1 MKKRRLHKRENGAVA
16 IIAVL
21 SMTVF
26 LMLVAFVIDGGL
38 LYYKSAKL
46 QNAVDSA
53 VVAVA
58 QQINA
63 VDTSDEDTAK
73 YYLKEN
79 GFDYEKY
86 GEDMKITIQKKG
98 YLADTA
104 SPDEYISTGY
114 IKLNVKI
121 KDKSIFGNLSGLES
135 LSLDKSGYAKC
146 DVDYITMPTA
156 LRYTIFGGSTKQTDN
171 PKDMT
176 VQINGRASDT
186 LTEITKVFE
195 DAINGINEAIV
206 QPIIGIFGG
215 DPNYGTLVSINLS
228 EAVTNGDIYSNSD
241 INIGVQALNVSRTKD
256 ENWAK
261 EGETPVTDAEGN
273 PVVDENGKPVTQP
286 GAELDYE
293 SVWDYDDYGQVTYTA
308 VGKINFSNVA
318 GNSTHV
324 YMQNQ
329 QYLEQTQVALKI
341 LNRLD
346 LSSINNLETLKTKYA
361 EEAAVY
367 IDKYG
372 VTLPSQRQA
381 IIDQKDNL
389 AINANGTFSLN
400 NQSMIVYNVNVDL
413 TNTLLQQLRDGV
425 TTGGQLLQNVQT
437 NSIDD
442 LYAPD
447 GTLVNKGYGDN
458 PSATSYSVQFTKSG
472 TIIDTKVSINQA
484 NRSIYDLTR
493 HGKLTQK
500 TVSGYEFAIAKT
512 FKQNSDYVE
521 IPNMK
526 PYFLRQ
532 IYKAVANAT
541 TSKKDAQAGKV
552 NGKTTVKNAVV
563 DMSNELKTLLIGINK
578 YTQDKQG
585 NDVSA
590 FDDTRYSSDTALTSK
605 DTSPLFTR
613 NYDGT
618 TVTTYNTD
626 DAGHITFNGEN
637 IYDTNGILKDAKPFI
652 NAFSIDSYANAIDV
666 FKNANITGRIAN
678 DAVINAKSKFK
689 NEKSYNAFKNE
700 VNKTAFNETSGVPYY
715 DAPDEKDIFL
725 MDDSVG
731 DILNQ
736 SPIAQHFKDEINV
749 DESEYTEYVE
759 ESGGIG
765 IVVPE
770 PSPIPNGTHTP
781 VTMPGIPSAKITLW
795 DKEYDAAKLVSGTE
809 NLDDFLDYVASKYN
823 WGTTKTGLNG
833 LLQVDKT
840 GKYTTSWGKPSGNYH
855 RVDGDSPSPYRN
867 SGNYDSKT
875 WYNKENTQAYFEGYM
890 KSADKNYAGMIFR
903 ENSLLLIGGTAT
915 TTDGYALDAGNTI
928 YIDKGS
934 TLVVNGNTNISSSK
948 TDLSLRVGKNDGND
962 TTNGPAVAIF
972 NGNLGLK
979 NKLVVTKGSI
989 LFVKGDLTVSGAID
1003 VEPGASVIVKGNV
1016 TINNGISLPSTE
1028 TERINF
1034 YVGGKITYAGSSD
1047 NGTIGSRTDGNTKS
1061 SYLQNGTTFVVLN
1074 SNDNNVTTQVN
1085 YSLHIENGA
1094 TWYSKGTIRVW
1105 NENDGESRGEGFVVE
1120 SGGTAFVHNL
1130 SYYNGQSLFVKTQG
1144 NGQLYSDGTIT
1155 CTKLLLENTGTANE
1169 VSVAALGNVVTS
1181 NNISVTPQKT
1191 LQFSAF
1197 NNNAISFEVNQG
1209 TLAFLTNVTVNS
1221 INNTNGN
1228 VFGAQIIGNSLTNNG
1243 GGLVKTTGNLRVGK
1257 ITNQGQIRCEGSII
1271 AKTDA
1276 SDGHF
1281 TQDSNDSAF
1290 TYAGGLDANNIYIKS
1305 GKVFIFGNGN
1315 VLANNLEIGVA
1326 GSSYNP
1332 VLYLEGGNIVV
1343 NKLVANDNSTIYT
1356 HGNLTVYGDADLYN
1370 TIIKVDG
1377 SMSVGN
1383 TNNLGSPTIDCA
1395 SFSTP
1400 KIEIAENEKLKIISA
1415 NYETKHINNRGSLLI
1430 RGVSVTLGSIYNYA
1444 NSKVVVRGN
1453 LNLVDYNKDT
1463 TDSLTNL
1470 GGFYVD
1476 GNLTAKYTVC
1486 NAGGELYV
1494 RGNLNGATD
1503 SANTVVLNVKGDGS
1517 ETYISGWITSDAN
1530 GEIVVESTAT
1540 NAVTS
1545 VYGYSSLNV
1554 IENTSINSDTVTSLK
1569 NNSINSTVY
1578 LGIGSHLST
1587 SEKLRTVLIKGKF
1600 INNGQLYVYGNLQL
1614 DGADPTT
1621 KGAETSKTIA
1631 AYNITAGG
1639 NWFHLDNGHTL
1650 KAYRTLTC
1658 GGIQLNNN
1666 AKIYGIESLDIATTE
1681 LNIWANGLL
1690 YYGPKSNINGKAY
1703 TFKSSDKFTGNVY
1716 MPGKD
1721 IGNNANSISV
1731 NFINDSGTT
1740 VNLGGGK
1747 FVSDANVTFRD
1758 SLTME
1763 NQSTIYVGGVANLG
1777 DKNIKNT
1784 SGELYLI
1791 DGVTKTG
1798 NSNFAINDGCTN
1810 FIGPVNAGAVGDNV
1824 LGTITTD
1831 SNYYLDCGSNS
1842 KSYFQNSITI
1852 SGFLSSGENKYVEN
1866 RGEAIVLKPNA
1877 NVHFSGT
1884 VDCTG
1889 STGNGVYIAEN
1900 ATFTCNNLGITSS
1913 IYNLGNL
1920 FIKTDLTY
1928 NNNNKWYSD
1937 ASDES
1942 EMIYGYSIRNG
1953 LSKANQNAKMYIG
1966 GTAPVT
1972 VSGAMQNFGEF
1983 YTNAPLTVNGYKVYK
1998 GADMYWFFTGEFYK
2012 DAGRNAYPRYGRDWG
2027 TKRDYAPHYSIESGV
2042 NSKTYFANGVSTI
2055 AIILTHKNSELFCDG
2070 DLKYGQALLNGGDF
2084 IVTGKVEY
2092 SANHY
2097 GKNHIEVF
2105 QKDGVKDTRK
2115 GSFSIIN
2122 GFVPSWEK
2130 NEQPQNREA
2139 VMYIGYKQ
2147 KQADGTYVD
2156 LPKEQRNFVL
2166 GVNSSTEDIQS
2177 GSLMNWGD
2185 MYINASLEINT
2196 SYNLAYNAVG
2206 FISQQEAK
2214 TFIDGS
2220 FTSLDGSYITAGSM
2234 FMCNGDY
2241 NCWLPTKIG
2250 ILERMHDEDW
2260 KTHTTYAYIGGNMNP
2275 NANGNDLGASTYGN
2289 KSGDLDLYSNTNLY
2303 VKGKLDCSKCIVCTK
2318 QNVVVAVDGKG
2329 VASDDNA
2336 FVTKQYDQKGNM
2348 SQFNQVIIR
2357 GNAKVNGTTKFRDM
2371 CKAYIYG
2378 NFTSGKFVEIGKAL
2392 DGKDDTEAKEAP
2404 FFINGVDKRTG
2415 DKGYDYKYTNA
2426 GNFYVKGNFNAN
2438 GYVRVYAGTTLRV
2451 GGKFKT
2457 TSYLTLR
2464 HDANIYV
2471 KETVTANQSVEGG
2484 SYSDF
2489 FVGGTMKALGIANPV
2504 DLNRGTIKIRDCANV
2519 FVGGNMVATRY
2530 VELGK
2535 AGDYNRLIDPT
2546 DVTEGEDNG
2555 EITDNT
2561 DGGMGEGSGEEA
2573 TDTTDN
2579 NGVNTSEEL
2588 LADKSDNAN
2597 GGVFFIGKSL
2607 ISYTGYIK
2615 EFAFSRAVVGNYVFS
2630 PKYITLRHNADLWV
2644 MPEAFNNTTYK
2655 HIAYVSESDGTII
2668 GELLDSI
2675 REIAHNIKEKLTL
2688 KTGSIYT
2695 MGELTLNRNSS
2706 VMGTYDCIVLGQ
2718 CVLRPDTLIYMGHDF
2733 KCSANSVNLS
2743 FDVIK
2748 GDTSVVGFDTYGEV
2762 KKSGDVI
2769 SAFPVTVYA
2778 NNNINITTTTD
2789 MKLTYLIANRGDVKL
2804 YDVYSNSNNAV
2815 GNDEQLPNAI
2825 CSFNGN
2831 VDYFAMYGKISALY
2845 YAPLGTV
2852 DLDGYYQDIWGC
2864 VIGDKVKINTYYLS
2878 MHRFTNWKTM
2888 NLQIADSGSTYL
2900 ISEKEF
2906 EEVEEN
2912 VDEKFL
2918 YITSQEDEE
2927 KGGAHL
2933 FFPGDPG
2940 EFYDSI
2946 ISGTENKE
2954 DDVLAPPA

>member
-63 VDTSDEDTAK
+63 IDTSDEDTAK

-215 DPNYGTLVSINLS
+215 EPNYGTLVSISLS

-273 PVVDENGKPVTQP
+273 PVVDANGKPEMQP

-389 AINANGTFSLN
+389 AINADGTFSLN

-637 IYDTNGILKDAKPFI
+637 IYDTNGVLKDAKPFI

-689 NEKSYNAFKNE
+689 NEKSYNAFTKE
-700 VNKTAFNETSGVPYY
+700 VNKTAFNETNKTSSDVENY
-715 DAPDEKDIFL
+715 DAPNEKDIFL
-725 MDDSVG
+725 NG
-731 DILNQ
+731 DIAFNQ
-736 SPIAQHFKDEINV
+736 GVSNIFKDKININK
-749 DESEYTEYVE
+749 SEYTDYTGNGEVN
-759 ESGGIG
+759 ID
-765 IVVPE
+765 P
-770 PSPIPNGTHTP
+770 PTIPDDKP
-781 VTMPGIPSAKITLW
+781 APDPYDIPSAKITLW

-809 NLDDFLDYVASKYN
+809 NLDDFLDYVAGKCGDWTTYT
-823 WGTTKTGLNG
+823 GTNG
-833 LLQVDKT
+833 LTKWTNKINVFTSGTYHYITDVNTPYKN
-840 GKYTTSWGKPSGNYH
+840 TTYSSNTLH
-855 RVDGDSPSPYRN
+855 L
-867 SGNYDSKT
+867 
-875 WYNKENTQAYFEGYM
+875 KEGTKAYFTDYVN
-890 KSADKNYAGMIFR
+890 SANDNDGKGMIF
-903 ENSLLLIGGTAT
+903 EPNSVLLIGGNSTQNNR
-915 TTDGYALDAGNTI
+915 ALEADNTV

-934 TLVVNGNTNISSSK
+934 TLVVNGNTYINTK
-948 TDLSLRVGKNDGND
+948 NPALSLRVGKNDGND

-972 NGNLGLK
+972 NGDLGLK
-979 NKLVVTKGSI
+979 KKLVVTKGSI
-989 LFVKGDLTVSGAID
+989 LFVKGNLSIEGAIEL
-1003 VEPGASVIVKGNV
+1003 EPGASVIVKGNV
-1016 TINNGISLPSTE
+1016 AINNGISLPSTE

-1034 YVGGKITYAGSSD
+1034 YVGGQITYAGDSK
-1047 NGTIGSRTDGNTKS
+1047 NGTIGGRTDTTNKYSTIT
-1061 SYLQNGTTFVVLN
+1061 NGTNFVVLN
-1074 SNDNNVTTQVN
+1074 NNDAETVLN
-1085 YSLHIENGA
+1085 YALHIENGA
-1094 TWYSKGTIRVW
+1094 NFYSQGTLRVW
-1105 NENDGESRGEGFVVE
+1105 NNKDGNATGEGFVVE
-1120 SGGTAFVHNL
+1120 DGATARVKNLTNHSGSAYL
-1130 SYYNGQSLFVKTQG
+1130 YVKVNQLGKLYADGEINCTSIENYG
-1144 NGQLYSDGTIT
+1144 NMVLGATVNVATTIT
-1155 CTKLLLENTGTANE
+1155 NNGNIFGATIVGDTLTNNINNGFIKLTGHLRVKYITNNGIIKCDGSIVADGGHFKQQGVTSSFTSASSISVANGNIYISSSNVLVNNGDVTAKYLQMGPTKCLLYIANGSLNVENLDAYNNSYIYVNKDLTVTGTAN
-1169 VSVAALGNVVTS
+1169 
-1181 NNISVTPQKT
+1181 
-1191 LQFSAF
+1191 LQ
-1197 NNNAISFEVNQG
+1197 E
-1209 TLAFLTNVTVNS
+1209 TV
-1221 INNTNGN
+1221 
-1228 VFGAQIIGNSLTNNG
+1228 
-1243 GGLVKTTGNLRVGK
+1243 
-1257 ITNQGQIRCEGSII
+1257 
-1271 AKTDA
+1271 
-1276 SDGHF
+1276 
-1281 TQDSNDSAF
+1281 
-1290 TYAGGLDANNIYIKS
+1290 
-1305 GKVFIFGNGN
+1305 
-1315 VLANNLEIGVA
+1315 
-1326 GSSYNP
+1326 
-1332 VLYLEGGNIVV
+1332 
-1343 NKLVANDNSTIYT
+1343 
-1356 HGNLTVYGDADLYN
+1356 
-1370 TIIKVDG
+1370 IKVDG
-1377 SMSVGN
+1377 INSIESIIA
-1383 TNNLGSPTIDCA
+1383 GSGG
-1395 SFSTP
+1395 S
-1400 KIEIAENEKLKIISA
+1400 NVKIIIGQKIKLGGDEYA
-1415 NYETKHINNRGSLLI
+1415 TKHVINQGSLYLVGSGLKNEI
-1430 RGVSVTLGSIYNYA
+1430 TIGSIYNDEGA
-1444 NSKVVVRGN
+1444 SIVCDGN
-1453 LNLVDYNKDT
+1453 LILKTKNT
-1463 TDSLTNL
+1463 EAGHESDSLTNL
-1470 GGFYVD
+1470 GEIYIN
-1476 GNLTAKYTVC
+1476 GNLTADYTIC
-1486 NAGGELYV
+1486 NEGGKLYV
-1494 RGNLNGATD
+1494 RGDVIAAIATD
-1503 SANTVVLNVKGDGS
+1503 RANNTVLSLSGDNGEVYVSGCIAS
-1517 ETYISGWITSDAN
+1517 EAN
-1530 GEIVVESTAT
+1530 GEIYIDEHAT
-1540 NAVTS
+1540 NTVLS
-1545 VYGYSSLNV
+1545 IYGCQPLAGNSS
-1554 IENTSINSDTVTSLK
+1554 TSIASTVTTFK
-1569 NNSINSTVY
+1569 NNSTDASVY
-1578 LGIGSHLST
+1578 LGTGTTMRGIGT
-1587 SEKLRTVLIKGKF
+1587 GPTVDLGERYRNVTF
-1600 INNGQLYVYGNLQL
+1600 TGTFVNNGQLYVYGNLKL
-1614 DGADPTT
+1614 SGVNPAT

-1631 AYNITAGG
+1631 AFDINAGG
-1639 NWFHLDNGHTL
+1639 NWLHLDNGHIV
-1650 KAYRTLTC
+1650 KAYGTLTC
-1658 GGIQLNNN
+1658 GGIQLEGYS
-1666 AKIYGIESLDIATTE
+1666 KIYGVKALEIATTSP
-1681 LNIWANGLL
+1681 NIWDQGLM
-1690 YYGPKSNINGKAY
+1690 YYGPDSSVDGKSF
-1703 TFKSSDKFTGNVY
+1703 TFNCRNDFKGNVY
-1716 MPGKD
+1716 IGK
-1721 IGNNANSISV
+1721 GSQSINV
-1731 NFINDSGTT
+1731 KFINNGTSAAT
-1740 VNLGGGK
+1740 NFDAGT
-1747 FVSDANVTFRD
+1747 FVSDANVTFSD
-1758 SLTME
+1758 SFTMS
-1763 NQSTIYVGGVANLG
+1763 NSSKVYVGGVANLG

-1852 SGFLSSGENKYVEN
+1852 SGYLGSGENKYVEN

-1889 STGNGVYIAEN
+1889 STGNGVYIDEN
-1900 ATFTCNNLGITSS
+1900 ATFTCNNLGVTSS

-1928 NNNNKWYSD
+1928 NNNNQWYSD
-1937 ASDES
+1937 AANES

-1953 LSKANQNAKMYIG
+1953 LSKANLNAKMYIG

-1998 GADMYWFFTGEFYK
+1998 GADMYYIFTGEYYK
-2012 DAGRNAYPRYGRDWG
+2012 DGGRNVYPRYTRDWG
-2027 TKRDYAPHYSIESGV
+2027 GDSGKNRDYAPHYSIESGV

-2070 DLKYGQALLNGGDF
+2070 NLKYGQALLNGGDF
-2084 IVTGKVEY
+2084 IVTGKIEY
-2092 SANHY
+2092 SDNHY
-2097 GKNHIEVF
+2097 GINHIEVF
-2105 QKDGVKDTRK
+2105 QNDAGKDTRK
-2115 GSFSIIN
+2115 GSFSLIN
-2122 GFVPSWEK
+2122 GFAPSWK
-2130 NEQPQNREA
+2130 QNEQPQNRDA

-2156 LPKEQRNFVL
+2156 LPKEQRTFAL
-2166 GVNSSTEDIQS
+2166 GVNSSTESIQS

-2185 MYINASLEINT
+2185 MYINAALEINT
-2196 SYNLAYNAVG
+2196 SYKLAYNAVG
-2206 FISQQEAK
+2206 FISQQGAK

-2329 VASDDNA
+2329 VASNDNA

-2535 AGDYNRLIDPT
+2535 AGDYNRLIDPA

-2579 NGVNTSEEL
+2579 NAVNTSEEL

-2655 HIAYVSESDGTII
+2655 HIAYVSESDGSII
-2668 GELLDSI
+2668 GDLLDSI
-2675 REIAHNIKEKLTL
+2675 REIAHNIKETLTL

-2748 GDTSVVGFDTYGEV
+2748 GETSVVGFDTYGEV

-2918 YITSQEDEE
+2918 YITSQEDEM

>member
-63 VDTSDEDTAK
+63 IDTSDEDTAK

-215 DPNYGTLVSINLS
+215 EPNYGTLVSISLS

-273 PVVDENGKPVTQP
+273 PVVDANGKPEMQP

-389 AINANGTFSLN
+389 AINADGTFSLN

-472 TIIDTKVSINQA
+472 TIIDTEVSINQA

-637 IYDTNGILKDAKPFI
+637 IYDTNGVLKDAKPFI

-666 FKNANITGRIAN
+666 FKDANITGRIAN

-700 VNKTAFNETSGVPYY
+700 VNKTAFNETNKTSSNVEKY
-715 DAPDEKDIFL
+715 DAPNEKDIFL
-725 MDDSVG
+725 NG
-731 DILNQ
+731 DPLFPFYQGVSNI
-736 SPIAQHFKDEINV
+736 FRDEINV
-749 DESEYTEYVE
+749 DESEYTEYVGGS
-759 ESGGIG
+759 SGSEFTEPD
-765 IVVPE
+765 VP
-770 PSPIPNGTHTP
+770 PTP
-781 VTMPGIPSAKITLW
+781 AYTPPTIPGIPSAKITLW
-795 DKEYDAAKLVSGTE
+795 DEEYDAAELVSGTK
-809 NLDDFLDYVASKYN
+809 NLDNFLADIAKDID
-823 WGTTKTGLNG
+823 WGTTQTGLNG
-833 LLQVDKT
+833 LLQVDKN
-840 GKYTTSWGKPSGNYH
+840 GNYTTSAGKPSGNYH
-855 RVDGDSPSPYRN
+855 RVDGDKPSPYRN

-903 ENSLLLIGGTAT
+903 ENSLLLIGGKDT
-915 TTDGYALDAGNTI
+915 TNGYALDAKNTI
-928 YIDKGS
+928 YIDKDS

-948 TDLSLRVGKNDGND
+948 TDLSLRVGKNDGKD
-962 TTNGPAVAIF
+962 TTKNGPAVAIF
-972 NGNLGLK
+972 NGDLQLK
-979 NKLVVTKGSI
+979 NRLVVTSGSI
-989 LFVKGDLTVSGAID
+989 IFVKGNLSVDSGDKDNAI
-1003 VEPGASVIVKGNV
+1003 VIENGGTLIVKGNV
-1016 TINNGISLPSTE
+1016 SVPTSKNGGIKISSTD
-1028 TERINF
+1028 TARSNF
-1034 YVGGKITYAGSSD
+1034 YVGGKITYAGNSK
-1047 NGTIGSRTDGNTKS
+1047 NGTIGGRTDTTNKYSTIT
-1061 SYLQNGTTFVVLN
+1061 NGTNFVVLN
-1074 SNDNNVTTQVN
+1074 NNDVATETVLN
-1085 YSLHIENGA
+1085 YALHIENGA
-1094 TWYSKGTIRVW
+1094 NFYSNGTLRVW
-1105 NENDGESRGEGFVVE
+1105 NNKDGDAIGEGLVVE
-1120 SGGTAFVHNL
+1120 NGGTARVKNL
-1130 SYYNGQSLFVKTQG
+1130 TNHSGSAYFYVNVYQQG
-1144 NGQLYSDGTIT
+1144 KLYVDGAIT
-1155 CTKLLLENTGTANE
+1155 CTKIVNN
-1169 VSVAALGNVVTS
+1169 GNIVLST
-1181 NNISVTPQKT
+1181 TED
-1191 LQFSAF
+1191 A
-1197 NNNAISFEVNQG
+1197 
-1209 TLAFLTNVTVNS
+1209 TVNVS
-1221 INNTNGN
+1221 DTI
-1228 VFGAQIIGNSLTNNG
+1228 TNNG
-1243 GGLVKTTGNLRVGK
+1243 NFFGTTIVGNTLVNNINGLVKTTGNLTVGK
-1257 ITNQGQIRCEGSII
+1257 ITNQGQIRCGGSII
-1271 AKTDA
+1271 AKTGA
-1276 SDGHF
+1276 TDGYF
-1281 TQDSNDSAF
+1281 EQNTNDSAF
-1290 TYAGGLDANNIYIKS
+1290 TYAGALEADNIYIKT

-1315 VLANNLEIGVA
+1315 VIANILQMGVEN
-1326 GSSYNP
+1326 SPYSTM
-1332 VLYLEGGNIVV
+1332 LYLAGGDIIV
-1343 NKLVANDNSTIYT
+1343 NKLIANDNSTICT
-1356 HGNLTVYGDADLYN
+1356 HGNLTVNGEADLYD
-1370 TIIKVDG
+1370 TFIRVG
-1377 SMSVGN
+1377 SSISIGT
-1383 TNNLGSPTIDCA
+1383 TNNKGNPTIDC
-1395 SFSTP
+1395 SPISTP
-1400 KIEIAENEKLKIISA
+1400 NIDIAENEKIKIISGT
-1415 NYETKHINNRGSLLI
+1415 YDTKHINNKGSLLI
-1430 RGVSVTLGSIYNYA
+1430 KGDVTLGSIYNDA
-1444 NSKVVVRGN
+1444 NGKVVVKGN
-1453 LNLVDYNKDT
+1453 LTLESYNNGT
-1463 TDSLTNL
+1463 NDSLTNL
-1470 GGFYVD
+1470 GYFYVD
-1476 GNLTAKYTVC
+1476 GNLTAKHTIC
-1486 NAGGELYV
+1486 NDGGKLYV
-1494 RGNLNGATD
+1494 KGNVTAATD
-1503 SANTVVLNVKGDGS
+1503 LDKNRVLSLSGDNGEVYVS
-1517 ETYISGWITSDAN
+1517 GYIASDAN
-1530 GEIVVESTAT
+1530 GEIYIDEHAT
-1540 NAVTS
+1540 NTVLS
-1545 VYGYSSLNV
+1545 IYGCQPLAGNSS
-1554 IENTSINSDTVTSLK
+1554 TSIASTVTTFK
-1569 NNSINSTVY
+1569 NNSTDASVY
-1578 LGIGSHLST
+1578 LGTGTTMRGIGT
-1587 SEKLRTVLIKGKF
+1587 GPTVDLGEQYRNVTF
-1600 INNGQLYVYGNLQL
+1600 TGTFVNNGQLYVYGNLKL
-1614 DGADPTT
+1614 DGADPTMKGKDSST
-1621 KGAETSKTIA
+1621 KPSKTIA
-1631 AYNITAGG
+1631 AFDINAGG
-1639 NWFHLDNGHTL
+1639 NWFHLDNGHIV
-1650 KAYRTLTC
+1650 KAYGTLTC
-1658 GGIQLNNN
+1658 GGIQLEGYS
-1666 AKIYGIESLDIATTE
+1666 KMYGVKALEIATTSP
-1681 LNIWANGLL
+1681 NIWDQGLL
-1690 YYGPKSNINGKAY
+1690 YYGPDSSVNGKSF
-1703 TFKSSDKFTGNVY
+1703 TFNCRNDFKGNIY
-1716 MPGKD
+1716 IGK
-1721 IGNNANSISV
+1721 GSQSINV
-1731 NFINDSGTT
+1731 KFINNGTSAAT
-1740 VNLGGGK
+1740 NFDAGT
-1747 FVSDANVTFRD
+1747 FVSDANVTFSD
-1758 SLTME
+1758 SFTMS
-1763 NQSTIYVGGVANLG
+1763 NSSKVYVGGVANLG

-1900 ATFTCNNLGITSS
+1900 ATFTCNNLGVTSS

-1937 ASDES
+1937 AANES

-1953 LSKANQNAKMYIG
+1953 LSKANLNAKMYIG

-1998 GADMYWFFTGEFYK
+1998 GADMYYIFTGEYYK
-2012 DAGRNAYPRYGRDWG
+2012 DGGRNVYPRYTRDWG
-2027 TKRDYAPHYSIESGV
+2027 GDSGKNRDYAPHYSIESGV

-2070 DLKYGQALLNGGDF
+2070 NLKYGQALLNGGDF
-2084 IVTGKVEY
+2084 IVTGKIEY
-2092 SANHY
+2092 SDNHY
-2097 GKNHIEVF
+2097 GINHIEVF
-2105 QKDGVKDTRK
+2105 QNDAGKDTRK
-2115 GSFSIIN
+2115 GSFSLIN
-2122 GFVPSWEK
+2122 GFAPSWK
-2130 NEQPQNREA
+2130 QNEQPQNRDA

-2156 LPKEQRNFVL
+2156 LPKEQRTFAL
-2166 GVNSSTEDIQS
+2166 GVNSSTESIQS

-2185 MYINASLEINT
+2185 MYINAALEINT
-2196 SYNLAYNAVG
+2196 SYKLAYNAVG
-2206 FISQQEAK
+2206 FISQQGAK

-2329 VASDDNA
+2329 VASNDNA

-2535 AGDYNRLIDPT
+2535 AGDYNRLIDPA

-2579 NGVNTSEEL
+2579 NAVNTSEEL

-2655 HIAYVSESDGTII
+2655 HIAYVSESDGSII
-2668 GELLDSI
+2668 GDLLDSI
-2675 REIAHNIKEKLTL
+2675 REIAHNIKETLTL

-2695 MGELTLNRNSS
+2695 MGELTLNRNASL
-2706 VMGTYDCIVLGQ
+2706 MGTYDCIVLEQ

-2733 KCSANSVNLS
+2733 KCSAKPVNLS
-2743 FDVIK
+2743 FDTIK
-2748 GDTSVVGFDTYGEV
+2748 GETSVVGFDTYGEV
-2762 KKSGDVI
+2762 KKNGDVI

-2804 YDVYSNSNNAV
+2804 YDVYSNSNNAA

>member
-1 MKKRRLHKRENGAVA
+1 MHKRENGAVA

-176 VQINGRASDT
+176 VQINGRA
-186 LTEITKVFE
+186 TESLSQITAIFE
-195 DAINGINEAIV
+195 NAINGINEAIV
-206 QPIIGIFGG
+206 QPIKGIFGD
-215 DPNYGTLVSINLS
+215 DPNYGTLVSISLS
-228 EAVTNGDIYSNSD
+228 KAVTNGDIYSNSD

-256 ENWAK
+256 KDWAR
-261 EGETPVTDAEGN
+261 EGETPVTDSEGN

-286 GAELDYE
+286 GDELDYE

-308 VGKINFSNVA
+308 VGKISFNHYENVK
-318 GNSTHV
+318 THI

-346 LSSINNLETLKTKYA
+346 LANINNLETLKTKYA

-389 AINANGTFSLN
+389 AINADGTFSLN
-400 NQSMIVYNVNVDL
+400 NQSMIVYAVSFDTANA
-413 TNTLLQQLRDGV
+413 LLQQLRDGV

-442 LYAPD
+442 LYGDD
-447 GTLVNKGYGDN
+447 GNLVYQGYGDN
-458 PSATSYSVQFTKSG
+458 PSETSYSVQFTKSG
-472 TIIDTKVSINQA
+472 TIIDTEVSKIKQA
-484 NRSIYDLTR
+484 NRNIFDLTR

-637 IYDTNGILKDAKPFI
+637 IYDTNGVLKDAKPFI

-736 SPIAQHFKDEINV
+736 SPIAQHFKNEINV

-770 PSPIPNGTHTP
+770 PTPIPNGTYTP
-781 VTMPGIPSAKITLW
+781 VTMPDIPSAKITLW
-795 DKEYDAAKLVSGTE
+795 DQEYDAAELVSGTK
-809 NLDDFLDYVASKYN
+809 NLDDFLVHVAGKYDWTTYTGTNGLKSRTKRIGTYRAKYHYISDVNIPYKNTTYSSDTLELKSGTKAYFTDYVNSAN
-823 WGTTKTGLNG
+823 
-833 LLQVDKT
+833 DHD
-840 GKYTTSWGKPSGNYH
+840 GK
-855 RVDGDSPSPYRN
+855 
-867 SGNYDSKT
+867 
-875 WYNKENTQAYFEGYM
+875 
-890 KSADKNYAGMIFR
+890 GMIF
-903 ENSLLLIGGTAT
+903 EPNSVLLIGGQSTQNNR
-915 TTDGYALDAGNTI
+915 ALETGNTV

-934 TLVVNGNTNISSSK
+934 TLVVNGNTYIDTINP
-948 TDLSLRVGKNDGND
+948 DLSLRVGKNDGDD

-972 NGNLGLK
+972 NGDLQLK
-979 NKLVVTKGSI
+979 KRLVVTSGSI
-989 LFVKGDLTVSGAID
+989 LFVKGNLTVGNGEKDDAI
-1003 VEPGASVIVKGNV
+1003 VIEKGGTLIVKGNV
-1016 TINNGISLPSTE
+1016 SVPKDKKKCGIVINSTE
-1028 TERINF
+1028 SERSNF
-1034 YVGGKITYAGSSD
+1034 YVGGKITYADSSPK
-1047 NGTIGSRTDGNTKS
+1047 GTIGGRTDNNTKS
-1061 SYLQNGTTFVVLN
+1061 SYIQTGTTFVVLN
-1074 SNDNNVTTQVN
+1074 RNPDNINDDSVTTQVN
-1085 YSLHIENGA
+1085 YSLHIESGA

-1130 SYYNGQSLFVKTQG
+1130 SYYDGQSLFVKTQG

-1209 TLAFLTNVTVNS
+1209 TLAFTTNVTVNS

-1243 GGLVKTTGNLRVGK
+1243 GGLVKTTGNLSVGK

-1305 GKVFIFGNGN
+1305 GKVFIFGKGN
-1315 VLANNLEIGVA
+1315 VLANNLEIGVNS
-1326 GSSYNP
+1326 SSYNP

-1343 NKLVANDNSTIYT
+1343 NNKLVANDNSTIYT

-1415 NYETKHINNRGSLLI
+1415 NYETKHINNKGSLLI
-1430 RGVSVTLGSIYNYA
+1430 RGHSVTLGSIYNYA
-1444 NSKVVVRGN
+1444 NSKVVVKGN

-1476 GNLTAKYTVC
+1476 GNLYTMGTVC
-1486 NAGGELYV
+1486 NDGGELYV
-1494 RGNLNGATD
+1494 RGNLNGAND

-1517 ETYISGWITSDAN
+1517 KTYISGWITSDAN

-1578 LGIGSHLST
+1578 LGIGSHLPT

-1614 DGADPTT
+1614 NGADPTT

-1631 AYNITAGG
+1631 AFDINAGG
-1639 NWFHLDNGHTL
+1639 NWLHLDNGHIV
-1650 KAYRTLTC
+1650 KAYGTLTC
-1658 GGIQLNNN
+1658 GGIQLEGYS
-1666 AKIYGIESLDIATTE
+1666 KIYGVKALEIATTSP
-1681 LNIWANGLL
+1681 NIWDQGLM
-1690 YYGPKSNINGKAY
+1690 YYGPDSSVDGKSY
-1703 TFKSSDKFTGNVY
+1703 TFNCRNDFKGNIY
-1716 MPGKD
+1716 IGK
-1721 IGNNANSISV
+1721 GSQSINV
-1731 NFINDSGTT
+1731 KFINNGTSAAT
-1740 VNLGGGK
+1740 NFDAGT
-1747 FVSDANVTFRD
+1747 FVSDANVTFSD
-1758 SLTME
+1758 SFTMS
-1763 NQSTIYVGGVANLG
+1763 NSSKVYVGGVANLG

-1824 LGTITTD
+1824 LGTITTND
-1831 SNYYLDCGSNS
+1831 SYWLNCGINSN
-1842 KSYFQNSITI
+1842 SYFQNSITI
-1852 SGFLSSGENKYVEN
+1852 SGHLGSEENKYVDN
-1866 RGEAIVLKPNA
+1866 RGEAIVLNPNA

-1889 STGNGVYIAEN
+1889 SKGNGVYIGEN
-1900 ATFTCNNLGITSS
+1900 ATFTCNNLGVTSS
-1913 IYNLGNL
+1913 IYNLGKL
-1920 FIKTDLTY
+1920 FIKSDLNY
-1928 NNNNKWYSD
+1928 DNNNEWYSD
-1937 ASDES
+1937 SDT

-1953 LSKANQNAKMYIG
+1953 KSKANSSAKMYIG
-1966 GTAPVT
+1966 GTSPVT
-1972 VSGAMQNFGEF
+1972 VEGAMQNFGEF
-1983 YTNAPLTVNGYKVYK
+1983 YTNAPLTVNGYKVYRA
-1998 GADMYWFFTGEFYK
+1998 ADMYYIFTGEYYESEK
-2012 DAGRNAYPRYGRDWG
+2012 RNVYPRYTRDWG
-2027 TKRDYAPHYSIESGV
+2027 GDNGNNREYAPHYSIETGLS
-2042 NSKTYFANGVSTI
+2042 SKTYFANGVSTK

-2092 SANHY
+2092 SDNHY
-2097 GKNHIEVF
+2097 GINHIEVF
-2105 QKDGVKDTRK
+2105 QWDGIKDTKK

-2122 GFVPSWEK
+2122 GFVPSWK
-2130 NEQPQNREA
+2130 QNEQPQNRDA

-2156 LPKEQRNFVL
+2156 LPKEDRALVL
-2166 GVNSSTEDIQS
+2166 GVDGQGNDIQS
-2177 GSLMNWGD
+2177 GSVMNWGD
-2185 MYINASLEINT
+2185 MYVNASLTINV
-2196 SYNLAYNAVG
+2196 NKQLAYNITG
-2206 FISQQEAK
+2206 FISQQDAK
-2214 TFIDGS
+2214 TFIN
-2220 FTSLDGSYITAGSM
+2220 GSYRNTAAAMIVKGSM
-2234 FMCNGDY
+2234 FMCDGDY
-2241 NCWLPTKIG
+2241 LTRRCTKIG
-2250 ILERMHDEDW
+2250 ISEKIDDSDD
-2260 KTHTTYAYIGGNMNP
+2260 KDSATYVYIGGNMN
-2275 NANGNDLGASTYGN
+2275 ANEGLDGGAINDSTYIN
-2289 KSGDLDLYSNTNLY
+2289 TSADLDLYSNTNLY

-2318 QNVVVAVDGKG
+2318 QNVVVAVDGKD
-2329 VASDDNA
+2329 VASNDNA

-2378 NFTSGKFVEIGKAL
+2378 NFTSGKYVEIGKAL

-2426 GNFYVKGNFNAN
+2426 GNFFVKGDFDAG

-2471 KETVTANQSVEGG
+2471 KETVTANRSVEGG

-2489 FVGGTMKALGIANPV
+2489 FVGGTMKALGINS
-2504 DLNRGTIKIRDCANV
+2504 TIKIRDCANV

-2530 VELGK
+2530 IELGK

-2555 EITDNT
+2555 EIKDNT

-2579 NGVNTSEEL
+2579 NAVNTSEEL

-2668 GELLDSI
+2668 GDLLDSI
-2675 REIAHNIKEKLTL
+2675 KKIAHNIKETLTL

-2743 FDVIK
+2743 FDAIK
-2748 GDTSVVGFDTYGEV
+2748 GDTSIVGFDTYGEV
-2762 KKSGDVI
+2762 KKSGEVI
-2769 SAFPVTVYA
+2769 TAFPVTVYA